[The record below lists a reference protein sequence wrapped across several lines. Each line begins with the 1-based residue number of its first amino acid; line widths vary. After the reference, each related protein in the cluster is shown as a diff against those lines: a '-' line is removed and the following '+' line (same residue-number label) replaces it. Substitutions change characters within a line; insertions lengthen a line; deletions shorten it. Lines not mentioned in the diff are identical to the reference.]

1 MRTFFVGAL
10 AVTLVGCSCY
20 VSPQAGIEA
29 CTSDVGGFAC
39 FDRTAFRQAIEPEPA
54 ALDAGLSAP
63 KTRSKIAA
71 RTEKPP
77 SAHARHKADLATTTT
92 KSATPTTNVKPA
104 AAKVEPAAA
113 KVELAANKVEP
124 AAPKVEPPASGRP
137 AETSDPVTAKAKI
150 TVAAKLEEPA
160 SAEFGEMKRAMRA
173 NTLGQSVDT
182 ICGRVKGRKRTGEGT
197 GDMPFLYLVK
207 DNEAFVVDGPPTSAA
222 ASAYRNICN

>member
-1 MRTFFVGAL
+1 VRPVEAGEARLLHCWPAIITGASGL
-10 AVTLVGCSCY
+10 ACL
-20 VSPQAGIEA
+20 
-29 CTSDVGGFAC
+29 
-39 FDRTAFRQAIEPEPA
+39 DRSSLSQAIEPEPA
-54 ALDAGLSAP
+54 VLDRDLSVP
-63 KTRSKIAA
+63 KTRKIAA

-92 KSATPTTNVKPA
+92 KSATPTTNV
-104 AAKVEPAAA
+104 EPAAA
-113 KVELAANKVEP
+113 KVEP

>member
-29 CTSDVGGFAC
+29 CTGDVGGFAC

-92 KSATPTTNVKPA
+92 KSATPTTNV
-104 AAKVEPAAA
+104 EPAAA
-113 KVELAANKVEP
+113 KVEP